1 MCMKCLCSIV
11 TVAGRLRTR
20 FEGKISDSHIQNFNM
35 TVVIV
40 IFLCTCQGP
49 EYGNSNDLIQVLISV
64 RR

>member
-1 MCMKCLCSIV
+1 MKCLCSIV

-40 IFLCTCQGP
+40 IFYVPAKDQSMVTVT
-49 EYGNSNDLIQVLISV
+49 I
-64 RR
+64 